1 MGERGRNFCL
11 FRFQIFSSLCCL
23 SLPPFPSIMASEVER
38 GERRE
43 RETLAAYEILFA
55 SLFPTSTPVDKLRDE
70 REKEREREGDKR
82 EKIRIWNWRGDQKA
96 TGMPS
101 SCQ

>member
-1 MGERGRNFCL
+1 
-11 FRFQIFSSLCCL
+11 
-23 SLPPFPSIMASEVER
+23 MASEVER

-43 RETLAAYEILFA
+43 REKHLQHTKYCLLLC
-55 SLFPTSTPVDKLRDE
+55 SLRARQWINCVTRE
-70 REKEREREGDKR
+70 RKKEREGDKR

-101 SCQ
+101 SCQWRN